1 MLFAEWRLLFSGA
14 ADACVNMAID
24 EATLIL
30 VSAGRAPPTVRI
42 YYWEKPCYTLGH
54 LQFDSDLRTLLN
66 HGDLQCVRR
75 LTGGKA
81 YLHGGDISYSL
92 IVSMIDTLIP
102 SSVSASYEHIS
113 SGVIEGL
120 RLLGI
125 DARHAPPTEVQVDAH
140 IVATAAQARRQ
151 GVLLHQGTIALGR
164 LGCDG
169 SNPNELSRPT
179 DRRAAASSRTAR
191 AHTGKGIT
199 SRRGAMQCPTMT
211 PLSDLIGGAIAFED
225 AAKALGMGFE
235 RALGVDLSPG
245 ILFAKEKRL
254 ARQLVR
260 DKYMQPEWTWR
271 SLRPGGALTE

>member
-1 MLFAEWRLLFSGA
+1 MLFAEWRLIFSGA

-30 VSAGRAPPTVRI
+30 VSEGRAPPTVRI

-54 LQFDSDLRTLLN
+54 LQLDSDLRALP
-66 HGDLQCVRR
+66 GRGELQCVRR

-81 YLHGGDISYSL
+81 CLHGGDISYSL

-102 SSVSASYEHIS
+102 SSVPNSYEHIS

-125 DARHAPPTEVQVDAH
+125 DARYAPPTEVQVDAH
-140 IVATAAQARRQ
+140 VVATAAQARRQ
-151 GVLLHQGTIALGR
+151 GVLLHQGTIALAPP
-164 LGCDG
+164 GCSGPAPHDLAQ
-169 SNPNELSRPT
+169 PARQRER
-179 DRRAAASSRTAR
+179 ASSHTAR
-191 AHTGKGIT
+191 THTGKGKA
-199 SRRGAMQCPTMT
+199 SRHGVCLTMT
-211 PLSDLIGGAIAFED
+211 PLSDLIGGTIAFD
-225 AAKALGMGFE
+225 DVAKALGMGFE

-260 DKYMQPEWTWR
+260 DKYMQPEWT
-271 SLRPGGALTE
+271 PA